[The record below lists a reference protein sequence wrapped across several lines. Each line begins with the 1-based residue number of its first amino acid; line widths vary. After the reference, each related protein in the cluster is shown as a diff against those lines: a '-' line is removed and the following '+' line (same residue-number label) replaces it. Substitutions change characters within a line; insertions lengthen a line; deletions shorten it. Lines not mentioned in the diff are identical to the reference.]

1 MLYIAVALLIGL
13 GALGTAIGFG
23 LLGGKFLESAARQPE
38 LAPQLQVK
46 MFIVAGLIDAIAM
59 IGVCIALYLDT
70 GMKYVWP
77 PLMAA
82 IEERQKKIA
91 DGLEASERAE
101 KDLELAQAKATEQL
115 KDAKAQAAE
124 IIEQAKKRAN
134 QLVDEET
141 QKGHAEREK
150 IIASGYAEIEAERN
164 RAKEDL
170 RKQVSALAVAGAQ
183 QILQRE
189 IDANAQN
196 DIVEKL
202 VAEL

>member
-1 MLYIAVALLIGL
+1 MNINATLIG
-13 GALGTAIGFG
+13 
-23 LLGGKFLESAARQPE
+23 
-38 LAPQLQVK
+38 QLIA
-46 MFIVAGLIDAIAM
+46 FIVF
-59 IGVCIALYLDT
+59 VWFC
-70 GMKYVWP
+70 MKYVWP
-77 PLMAA
+77 PLLGA

-91 DGLEASERAE
+91 DGLEASARAE
-101 KDLELAQAKATEQL
+101 KDLELAQEKATEQL

-124 IIEQAKKRAN
+124 IVEQAKKRAS
-134 QLVDEET
+134 QLEESEK
-141 QKGHAEREK
+141 QKAYSEREK

-164 RAKEDL
+164 RAKEEL
-170 RKQVSALAVAGAQ
+170 RSQVAALAVAGAE

>member
-1 MLYIAVALLIGL
+1 MNMNATLIG
-13 GALGTAIGFG
+13 
-23 LLGGKFLESAARQPE
+23 
-38 LAPQLQVK
+38 QL
-46 MFIVAGLIDAIAM
+46 IAFAVFV
-59 IGVCIALYLDT
+59 IFC
-70 GMKYVWP
+70 MKYVWP

-82 IEERQKKIA
+82 IEARQKTIA

-101 KDLELAQAKATEQL
+101 KDLELAQEKATAQL
-115 KDAKAQAAE
+115 REAKQQAAE

-141 QKGHAEREK
+141 QRGHAEREK
-150 IIASGYAEIEAERN
+150 IINQGYAEIEAERN

-170 RKQVSALAVAGAQ
+170 RKQVAALAVVGAER
-183 QILQRE
+183 ILQRE
-189 IDANAQN
+189 IDAAAQD

>member
-1 MLYIAVALLIGL
+1 MNINATLFGELIAFIFFVW
-13 GALGTAIGFG
+13 FCM
-23 LLGGKFLESAARQPE
+23 KF
-38 LAPQLQVK
+38 
-46 MFIVAGLIDAIAM
+46 
-59 IGVCIALYLDT
+59 
-70 GMKYVWP
+70 VWP
-77 PLMAA
+77 PIMGA

-91 DGLEASERAE
+91 DGLAASERGE

-115 KDAKAQAAE
+115 KEAKTQAAG
-124 IIEQAKKRAN
+124 IIEQAKKRGS
-134 QLVDEET
+134 QIVDEET
-141 QKGHAEREK
+141 QRAHQEREN
-150 IIASGYAEIEAERN
+150 IIAQGHAEIEAERN